1 MTRLLA
7 AYLVA
12 LWLLALLPLSGTSP
26 TTDRDWVAA
35 VPFQT
40 ILAAIGRGLTVATL
54 VSVVGNVVAF
64 LPLGWLGAEV
74 LPGAR
79 SWPRALALGLAVSGG
94 IEAAQLGIGLLAGY
108 PYRMTD
114 IDDILLN
121 LAGTAIGFAAW
132 QARDGR
138 RGQAERRARR
148 VRLSEE
154 RGLRRRL

>member
-7 AYLVA
+7 AYLVG

-26 TTDRDWVAA
+26 ATSRDWIAP
-35 VPFQT
+35 VPFAT
-40 ILAAIGRGLTVATL
+40 ILEALGRGLTFGTL
-54 VSVVGNVVAF
+54 VSVVGNIVVF
-64 LPLGWLGAEV
+64 VPLGWLGAEV

-79 SWPRALALGLAVSGG
+79 TWPRAIALGLAVSGG

-132 QARDGR
+132 QAFDLR
-138 RGQAERRARR
+138 RGQAARRARR
-148 VRLSEE
+148 VRLSER
-154 RGLRRRL
+154 RGPRSRT